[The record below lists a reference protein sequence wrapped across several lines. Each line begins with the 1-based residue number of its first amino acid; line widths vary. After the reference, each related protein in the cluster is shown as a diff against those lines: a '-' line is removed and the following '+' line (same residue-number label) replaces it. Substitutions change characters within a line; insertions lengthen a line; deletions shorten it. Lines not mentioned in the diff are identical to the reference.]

1 MSVSATYSVLL
12 ADDSE
17 DDRMLFEFAATK
29 VTGLKLIGSVTDGWE
44 AMSYLEGSGEY
55 ADRQRFPL
63 PDVLFLDLKMPRM
76 TGFDVLGWLQKQTSK
91 PRVIML
97 SGSDLAVDMEK
108 AFSMGADYFK
118 VKPTT
123 SDAMVKLL
131 QTTVEQVQSEVQTNA
146 AAR

>member
-1 MSVSATYSVLL
+1 MSVGATYSVLL

-17 DDRMLFEFAATK
+17 DDRILFEFAMTK
-29 VTGLKLIGSVTDGWE
+29 VPGLKLIGSVTDGWE
-44 AMSYLEGSGEY
+44 AMSYLEGSGDY

-97 SGSDLAVDMEK
+97 SGSDLTVDMEK

-123 SDAMVKLL
+123 SEAMVKLL